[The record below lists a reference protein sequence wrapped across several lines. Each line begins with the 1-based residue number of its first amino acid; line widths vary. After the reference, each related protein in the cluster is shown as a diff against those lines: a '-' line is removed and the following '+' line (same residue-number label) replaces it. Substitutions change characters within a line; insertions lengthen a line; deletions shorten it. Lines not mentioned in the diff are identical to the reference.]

1 MMVEENNSPIE
12 KQPKS
17 SRAKTVYA
25 ILVLAISF
33 LALLVALWPFNP
45 LNKNLKARAEAGNT
59 DAQMKLAEYYY
70 SVDDKKESDY
80 WYRIASE
87 KGGTHRATALNN
99 VAAIE
104 LTCEYYSGSFFDYC
118 EEAINMFIEAVFGG
132 NSVAVQ
138 NLHTF
143 LKECQSAD
151 VPVIDYDERLSW
163 VIRVADY
170 YGIPLDNLDAEE
182 RASALKGFNLD
193 RSTGIIDI
201 EGRSVYTGA
210 GFFPDEDV
218 FSKNNNQY
226 TSYRYSASNSREL
239 DYSSQ
244 KEQTVIHVPGGVVTG
259 ITESGGEIVIPT
271 YRSEEYGK

>member
-1 MMVEENNSPIE
+1 MTKDNNSHTRE
-12 KQPKS
+12 SVKGGCVKQ
-17 SRAKTVYA
+17 
-25 ILVLAISF
+25 ILKLVGYIIPVLM
-33 LALLVALWPFNP
+33 LLVATWPFNP

-99 VAAIE
+99 VAVIE

-193 RSTGIIDI
+193 RSTGFIDI
-201 EGRSVYTGA
+201 EGRSVYTGV